1 MAAAKANYVICYKQ
15 SAQVYSA
22 TNLSTAIK
30 SPIPKGCNIND
41 RQILFVSFLPDTF
54 ELCVF
59 PLTAEQITAEE
70 EKLQIEEEKLKTAKD
85 LQDVAKEG

>member
-1 MAAAKANYVICYKQ
+1 MPAAKANYIVCYKQ

-30 SPIPKGCNIND
+30 SPVPKGCKLED
-41 RQILFVSFLPDTF
+41 RVIMFTSFLPDTL

-59 PLTAEQITAEE
+59 PLTDEQLQVEE
-70 EKLQIEEEKLKTAKD
+70 DKLEANIQT
-85 LQDVAKEG
+85 G